1 MYIIVDDPIQ
11 AAEQLNLDMAKIH
24 RWADKWLVAFNPT
37 KSESIL
43 LSRKYNK
50 PQHPLCL

>member
-24 RWADKWLVAFNPT
+24 RWADKWLR
-37 KSESIL
+37 SQS
-43 LSRKYNK
+43 LSSFLGNITN
-50 PQHPLCL
+50 HITL